1 MKRPD
6 ITIVTVAT
14 DRYIDFWN
22 ELFDSALEY
31 LDPEISAEWVVFT
44 NKAESLSHKVLSS
57 RIKVTPINQESLEW
71 PLPTLLRYKLIHQN
85 TENICGKIVMHLDAD
100 MLFVAPLQLSDLMI
114 NNSSPFIRLIKH
126 PGYFRPKGFARLNFY
141 LRNPRFFVRDIKTLA
156 CQNAMGTWE
165 NRKKSLAYVP
175 RSSRKNYVCGGA
187 WLGTRDLIFEMSSEL
202 SDRVDQDFSQG
213 IIAIYHDESHL
224 NWYASNYKVEIGSPS
239 LCFEPTYPQLIGI
252 PPLIRAVNK
261 SEKEIWIR
269 K

>member
-57 RIKVTPINQESLEW
+57 RIKVTLINQESLEW

-175 RSSRKNYVCGGA
+175 RSSRKNYVCGGI
-187 WLGTRDLIFEMSSEL
+187 WCGPNILLRELIENL
-202 SDRVDQDFSQG
+202 SDNVDKDMENLVM
-213 IIAIYHDESHL
+213 ARWHDESHL
-224 NWYASNYKVEIGSPS
+224 NWWATNFVFES
-239 LCFEPTYPQLIGI
+239 LAPTICFDPRYPQLRDL
-252 PPLIRAVNK
+252 PEYIRAVDK
-261 SEKEIWIR
+261 KQQR
-269 K
+269 KTPLN